1 MKKNKYHSVIYYV
14 PVDIKYFNRWEY
26 YNVDLKMLKNAH
38 DYVYICH
45 NFMDFIKL
53 IYTKQIDLVYFWWW
67 HSSLLIVLISKLR
80 NIETIGT
87 GAVHMYDESGAP
99 DFHSRGFFYRF
110 LNRVTWRLASKIL
123 FISESQYRQV
133 TSHEYVSNACV
144 LKSSSIHTK
153 EELLLLS
160 KNKTI
165 NPSVQLMTVSWLTK
179 DQLRR
184 KSIDKIL
191 KAIAILPKDI
201 LDNISLY
208 IIGGEGDGIDYIKNL
223 ISNFNLN
230 SNVFIEVDIS
240 NERKIQLYR
249 SSDLYIQPSYYEGFG
264 NSVMEAMSYGAP
276 CVVSAN
282 TAQPEVVL
290 DTGYILNQITSDSI
304 YKAILDYANKSI
316 SDREKMIQDVRSTVS
331 KFHSYDSRL
340 EAYLKLF
347 G

>member
-1 MKKNKYHSVIYYV
+1 
-14 PVDIKYFNRWEY
+14 
-26 YNVDLKMLKNAH
+26 
-38 DYVYICH
+38 
-45 NFMDFIKL
+45 
-53 IYTKQIDLVYFWWW
+53 
-67 HSSLLIVLISKLR
+67 
-80 NIETIGT
+80 
-87 GAVHMYDESGAP
+87 
-99 DFHSRGFFYRF
+99 
-110 LNRVTWRLASKIL
+110 
-123 FISESQYRQV
+123 
-133 TSHEYVSNACV
+133 
-144 LKSSSIHTK
+144 
-153 EELLLLS
+153 
-160 KNKTI
+160 
-165 NPSVQLMTVSWLTK
+165 MTVSWLTK